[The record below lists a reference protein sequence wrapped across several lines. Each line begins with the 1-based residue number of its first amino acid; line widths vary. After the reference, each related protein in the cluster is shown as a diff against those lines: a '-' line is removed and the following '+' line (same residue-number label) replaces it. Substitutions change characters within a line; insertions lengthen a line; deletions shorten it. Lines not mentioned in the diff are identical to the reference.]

1 MEFSRDVIEKVGQL
15 HLQARRRVS
24 ALLTGDYRSA
34 FRGSGMQFK
43 EFRHYAPGDDIRH
56 MSWPVTARTGR
67 ATLKVFE
74 EERELQVC
82 LLVDVSGS
90 SLFGSSGRRKVD
102 MYAEL
107 LALLGL
113 AAVKSRDKVSVLF
126 FHDQPGEY
134 LPPRNTQTHVLRAV
148 TRLLGHPLRGSRSDL
163 RPALAYALNVMKQ
176 RGLVIVISDFLVPE
190 FERELSAIARRHE
203 LVLLHCFD
211 DAERGSGLEGVFEA
225 WDPETGGYYLLDAGT
240 QGLRHDLAR
249 AHVLQQ
255 SGLEETCRSCRADLL
270 NLSVQDDY
278 LQRLVQ
284 FFRRRGPARL

>member
-1 MEFSRDVIEKVGQL
+1 MQFSRDVIEKVAQL
-15 HLQARRRVS
+15 NLQARRRVS
-24 ALLTGDYRSA
+24 ALLGGDYRSA

-107 LALLGL
+107 VALLGL
-113 AAVKSRDKVSVLF
+113 AAVKSRDNVSVLF
-126 FHDQPGEY
+126 FNDKPGEY
-134 LPPRNTQTHVLRAV
+134 IPPRNTQTHVLRAV
-148 TRLLGHPLRGSRSDL
+148 TSLLGHPLQGCRSDL
-163 RPALAYALNVMKQ
+163 RPALSYALNLLKQ
-176 RGLVIVISDFLVPE
+176 RGLVIIISDFLVPE
-190 FERELSAIARRHE
+190 FSTELAAAGRRHE

-211 DAERGSGLEGVFEA
+211 DAERGSGLDGVFEA
-225 WDPETGGYYLLDAGT
+225 WDPESGGYYLLDAAT
-240 QGLRHDLAR
+240 PALRRELAR

-255 SGLEETCRSCRADLL
+255 SDLEETCRRCRADLL